1 MTKARAMVLALLLVV
16 SFGLAALAGEV
27 LRILTWEGYAPPEL
41 VNKFEKE
48 TGIRVEVAYVGDN
61 NALIAKLAATR
72 GTGYDLVQPTA
83 NWVVTAQ
90 KMYGIYQPLDLSRI
104 RTELLIPSLFESIT
118 KMTSLEGKV
127 YAIPHFWGTTAMIV
141 NTDLAPNAGKSYND
155 LFDPAYCGHVSYR
168 AKYDTLYM
176 TAYALGYDPAKA
188 VASEEEYREVMEA
201 VLQKLIE
208 HKKCVKTYWS
218 SAEQIKQ
225 LVLSNEVWVGTM
237 WGYIALKLMLDHPN
251 LKYCLPKEGAIG
263 WVDTLAIPV
272 GARNVDAAYKWI
284 NFIIRPDNASK
295 LIELSGLSVST
306 KDAEWPNPEMK
317 ALFDSVFTPEQIAN
331 IKWYFPL
338 TPYALDIEADVQER
352 LLAAPAG

>member
-1 MTKARAMVLALLLVV
+1 MDKKVWGVLVSLVLLV
-16 SFGLAALAGEV
+16 SGGLMAEDV
-27 LRILTWEGYAPPEL
+27 LRILTWEGYAPPVL
-41 VNKFEKE
+41 VKKFEEE
-48 TGIRVEVAYVGDN
+48 TGIRVEVAYIGDN

-90 KMYGIYQPLDLSRI
+90 NMYGIYQPLDLSKI
-104 RTELLIPSLFESIT
+104 KTEYLIPSLLKSIT
-118 KMTSLEGKV
+118 ELTTIEGEV

-141 NTDLAPNAGKSYND
+141 NTDYAPEAGKSYLD
-155 LFDPAYCGHVSYR
+155 LCDPAYCGHVSYR

-176 TAYALGYDPAKA
+176 FAYALGYNPAEA
-188 VASEEEYREVMEA
+188 VKDEEAYREVMDA

-208 HKKCVKTYWS
+208 CKKCVKTYWS

-225 LVLSNEVWVGTM
+225 LVLTGEVWVGTM
-237 WGYIALKLMLDHPN
+237 WGYIALQLMLDHPN
-251 LKYCLPKEGAIG
+251 LKYVLPKEGAIG

-284 NFIIRPDNASK
+284 NFIISPENATILK
-295 LIELSGLSVST
+295 AESGLNVST
-306 KDAEWPNPEMK
+306 QDVEWANPKMK
-317 ALFDSVFTPEQIAN
+317 EIFDSIFTPEQMDN

-338 TPYALDIEADVQER
+338 TDYALEIEADVQER
-352 LLAAPAG
+352 LLAAPGG